1 MSRSKMI
8 LLTTDSMGSGQR
20 ELGEQLLETFLTLLK
35 QRQELP
41 KAVFC
46 LNRGVLALT
55 EDSLASVHLHELAA
69 KGIPVLACKT
79 CVDYY
84 GIADRLYAGEISSMS
99 RFLELSE
106 EYEVLTIA

>member
-1 MSRSKMI
+1 MTRSTII
-8 LLTTDSMGSGQR
+8 LLTTDSMGSGER

-35 QRQELP
+35 QRKELP

-55 EDSLASVHLHELAA
+55 EGSFASVHLKELA
-69 KGIPVLACKT
+69 GRDVPILACKT

-84 GIADRLYAGEISSMS
+84 GIGDRLDVGEISSMAK
-99 RFLELSE
+99 FIELSE
-106 EYEVLTIA
+106 ENEVLTIA

>member
-1 MSRSKMI
+1 MSKERVI
-8 LLTTDSMGSGQR
+8 LLTADTMGQGER

-35 QRQELP
+35 QREDLP

-55 EDSLASVHLHELAA
+55 EGSFASVHLKELESR
-69 KGIPVLACKT
+69 GVPVLACKT

-84 GIADRLYAGEISSMS
+84 EIADRMYAGEISGMA
-99 RFLELSE
+99 RFIELSE
-106 EYEVLTIA
+106 RYEVLTVG